1 MKVAITGH
9 TGGIGQ
15 GLYNYFQERG
25 YQVGGFS
32 EDNGFLLPDAE
43 SQILE
48 QIEDC
53 DIFVNNALPVTS
65 QINLLTQLWPK
76 WKDADKKIIVLGS
89 MISQME
95 DVLPNM
101 EDVLP
106 NAQTYQ
112 QQKQE
117 LDRLCKHL
125 QYEGEWDQP
134 VRCSLMVLHPGFVA
148 TTLIRD
154 FGIPANMCMSV
165 AQVVSVVDYMLN
177 SPLEVDSMV
186 FRKK

>member
-89 MISQME
+89 IASQMDSVTTE
-95 DVLPNM
+95 V
-101 EDVLP
+101 EE
-106 NAQTYQ
+106 YR

-117 LDRLCKHL
+117 LDSLCKSL
-125 QYEGEWDQP
+125 QYGTWP
-134 VRCSLMVLHPGFVA
+134 NPFSRCSLLVIHPGFV
-148 TTLIRD
+148 TTNLINHL
-154 FGIPANMCMSV
+154 GLPSNQCMSV